1 MWETGKI
8 CQWMCNKHG
17 PTLSH
22 ATILCV
28 ICCCL
33 LSHSKGGCLKNT
45 MTLVYAVIKMVFKL
59 FCKAHKKF
67 SKSYNQTVFLWVPQQ
82 QAPGCL
88 PTPKRWMHTPMAQ
101 SGSVLCPLV
110 MDYCKQEGKRSRR
123 EGIAVYVT
131 LIDEANAVGVQRDNN
146 SICVAE
152 GGIKILRALY
162 INTHVCVFLA
172 SWCRKKNRRAM
183 MCFLATSW
191 HQSQAAFHQRH
202 WQSHF
207 TTANI
212 CCFIHYNQRDWKF
225 CYALLLFQPSRRQWE
240 KWKHIHLLLTWHPS
254 KDQI

>member
-1 MWETGKI
+1 MGQHYHMQQYYVLSAAACYHIAKVGVSKTLWP
-8 CQWMCNKHG
+8 WY
-17 PTLSH
+17 TLSSRW
-22 ATILCV
+22 
-28 ICCCL
+28 CL
-33 LSHSKGGCLKNT
+33 NYSVKQ
-45 MTLVYAVIKMVFKL
+45 
-59 FCKAHKKF
+59 F

-82 QAPGCL
+82 QAPGWL

-172 SWCRKKNRRAM
+172 NWCRKKKQKSDDVFFGNVLTSKSSCISSAS
-183 MCFLATSW
+183 LAIP
-191 HQSQAAFHQRH
+191 FHYR
-202 WQSHF
+202 
-207 TTANI
+207 
-212 CCFIHYNQRDWKF
+212 
-225 CYALLLFQPSRRQWE
+225 
-240 KWKHIHLLLTWHPS
+240 
-254 KDQI
+254 